1 MSNQNPFFFV
11 FSLSLSLS
19 LSLFC
24 LGCNEYVEQF
34 WKKQKW
40 EKWEILGIGKI
51 ARVGSGVRPVEV
63 LPKKCIST
71 RMAPFYK

>member
-1 MSNQNPFFFV
+1 MSNQNPSFFV
-11 FSLSLSLS
+11 FSLSLS

-40 EKWEILGIGKI
+40 EKWEILGIG
-51 ARVGSGVRPVEV
+51 RPVSEAR
-63 LPKKCIST
+63 KKKQHILDD
-71 RMAPFYK
+71 PIYNDK

>member
-51 ARVGSGVRPVEV
+51 ARVVGCEAGGSASEKMHQHSYGAI
-63 LPKKCIST
+63 L
-71 RMAPFYK
+71 